1 MFVGSKQTTAYE
13 KLRTLLYKFFK
24 MADLQE
30 AREQLLDVLG
40 DLSSKY
46 WTTLSLWYKKKL
58 SKEEFDIQIKQLLG
72 EGNISVHNRFLYAL
86 LSKCQEMCLNTTSTP
101 SKNVSRLS
109 GTSIASHRNIEQ
121 VRKHARPAKVSFEQR
136 FQPYN
141 ALDRAES
148 VGKVVLTDD
157 SEISLCS
164 YEFTLPDVQAMNGR
178 LFLAAWDAGLE
189 SVEDIGSNAAKL
201 VISAVKHH
209 IKDILTACCSRKG
222 GFRLRDGHVKYGLDT
237 SYVKPNIWNSL
248 DSYSPHSVL
257 VYQGRTEQTEA
268 DAAIT
273 VASSNPPLT
282 QASIS
287 MYELREVLQVHCRI
301 IPSHTVY
308 AANMER
314 ILSHLW
320 HPSHDEI
327 EQGRLHKLETKR
339 RQSKLR
345 QQRSLRL

>member
-1 MFVGSKQTTAYE
+1 
-13 KLRTLLYKFFK
+13 

-30 AREQLLDVLG
+30 AREQLMEVLG
-40 DLSSKY
+40 DLASKY

-58 SKEEFDIQIKQLLG
+58 SKEEFDIQIGQLLG
-72 EGNISVHNRFLYAL
+72 EGNLNVHNRFLYAL
-86 LSKCQEMCLNTTSTP
+86 LSKCQEMCLT
-101 SKNVSRLS
+101 S
-109 GTSIASHRNIEQ
+109 GTPNKNLSRPSVTSVASQRNTEHI
-121 VRKHARPAKVSFEQR
+121 RKHVRPAKVNFEQR
-136 FQPYN
+136 FQPYSVLEGADN
-141 ALDRAES
+141 

-178 LFLAAWDAGLE
+178 LFLGAWDAGLE
-189 SVEDIGSNAAKL
+189 SVEDLGSNAAKL

-222 GFRLRDGHVKYGLDT
+222 GFRLRDGHFKYGLDT
-237 SYVKPNIWNSL
+237 SYVKPHIWNSL
-248 DSYSPHSVL
+248 DSYSPHSFL
-257 VYQGRTEQTEA
+257 LHQGQTELTEA

-273 VASSNPPLT
+273 VASSHHPT
-282 QASIS
+282 SHTSIS
-287 MYELREVLQVHCRI
+287 TYELREVLQVHCRV

-314 ILSHLW
+314 ILSRLW

-327 EQGRLHKLETKR
+327 EQERLHRLEAKR

>member
-1 MFVGSKQTTAYE
+1 
-13 KLRTLLYKFFK
+13 

-30 AREQLLDVLG
+30 ARERLLEVLG
-40 DLSSKY
+40 DLASKY

-58 SKEEFDIQIKQLLG
+58 SKEEFDLQIKLLLG
-72 EGNISVHNRFLYAL
+72 DGNLSVHNQFLYAL
-86 LSKCQEMCLNTTSTP
+86 LSKCQEMCLNSATP
-101 SKNVSRLS
+101 SKNLSRPS
-109 GTSIASHRNIEQ
+109 VAYVASQRNTEQ
-121 VRKHARPAKVSFEQR
+121 LRKHVRPAKVNFEQR

-141 ALDRAES
+141 ILNETES

-157 SEISLCS
+157 SEISLCT

-189 SVEDIGSNAAKL
+189 SVEDTGSNAAKL

-222 GFRLRDGHVKYGLDT
+222 GFRSRDGHYRYGINT
-237 SYVKPNIWNSL
+237 SYVKPNVWNSL
-248 DSYSPHSVL
+248 DSYSPHSAL
-257 VYQGRTEQTEA
+257 LHQGRTEQMEA

-273 VASSNPPLT
+273 VASSSPPSS
-282 QASIS
+282 QATIS
-287 MYELREVLQVHCRI
+287 MYELREVLQVHGRV

-308 AANMER
+308 AANVER
-314 ILSHLW
+314 ILSRLY

-327 EQGRLHKLETKR
+327 EQARLHKLEAR
-339 RQSKLR
+339 HRQSKLR

>member
-1 MFVGSKQTTAYE
+1 MRKIAGVLVKT
-13 KLRTLLYKFFK
+13 FK

-30 AREQLLDVLG
+30 AREQLLEVLG

-86 LSKCQEMCLNTTSTP
+86 LSKCQEMCLNSGTP
-101 SKNVSRLS
+101 SKNVPRPSPVS
-109 GTSIASHRNIEQ
+109 ITSQRNTEQ
-121 VRKHARPAKVSFEQR
+121 LRKHVRPAKVSFEQR
-136 FQPYN
+136 FQPYSV
-141 ALDRAES
+141 LEGAES

-157 SEISLCS
+157 SEINLCS

-178 LFLAAWDAGLE
+178 LFLAAWDSGLE
-189 SVEDIGSNAAKL
+189 SVEDTGSNAAKL

-222 GFRLRDGHVKYGLDT
+222 GFRLRDGHYKYGLDT
-237 SYVKPNIWNSL
+237 SYVKPNIWNGL
-248 DSYSPHSVL
+248 DSYASHSIL
-257 VYQGRTEQTEA
+257 IHQGRTEQTEA

-273 VASSNPPLT
+273 VASSRPPST

-287 MYELREVLQVHCRI
+287 LYELREVLQVHCRV

-314 ILSHLW
+314 ILCGLW

-327 EQGRLHKLETKR
+327 EQSRLHKLEAKR

>member
-1 MFVGSKQTTAYE
+1 VRKIAGALVKT
-13 KLRTLLYKFFK
+13 FK

-30 AREQLLDVLG
+30 AREQLLEVLG

-86 LSKCQEMCLNTTSTP
+86 LSKCQEMCLNSGTP
-101 SKNVSRLS
+101 SKNVPRPSPVS
-109 GTSIASHRNIEQ
+109 ITSQRNTEQ
-121 VRKHARPAKVSFEQR
+121 LRKHVRPAKVSFERR
-136 FQPYN
+136 FQPYSV
-141 ALDRAES
+141 LEGAES

-157 SEISLCS
+157 SEINLCS

-178 LFLAAWDAGLE
+178 LFLAAWDSGLE
-189 SVEDIGSNAAKL
+189 SVEDTGSNAAKL

-222 GFRLRDGHVKYGLDT
+222 GFRLRDGHYKYGLDT
-237 SYVKPNIWNSL
+237 SYVKPNIWNGL
-248 DSYSPHSVL
+248 DSYASHSIL
-257 VYQGRTEQTEA
+257 IHQGRTEQTEA

-273 VASSNPPLT
+273 VASSCPPST

-287 MYELREVLQVHCRI
+287 LYELREVLQVHCRV

-314 ILSHLW
+314 ILCGLW

-327 EQGRLHKLETKR
+327 EQSRLHKLEAKR

>member
-1 MFVGSKQTTAYE
+1 
-13 KLRTLLYKFFK
+13 
-24 MADLQE
+24 MADLPE

-46 WTTLSLWYKKKL
+46 WTTLSLWYKKKIT
-58 SKEEFDIQIKQLLG
+58 KEEFDIQVKQLLG

-86 LSKCQEMCLNTTSTP
+86 LSKCQEMCLNSGTP
-101 SKNVSRLS
+101 SKNVSRS
-109 GTSIASHRNIEQ
+109 SASSIASQRNAEQ
-121 VRKHARPAKVSFEQR
+121 LRKHVRPAKVSFEQR

-141 ALDRAES
+141 VLQEAEC

-157 SEISLCS
+157 SEVSVCS
-164 YEFTLPDVQAMNGR
+164 YEFNLPDVQAMNGR

-189 SVEDIGSNAAKL
+189 SVEDTGSNAAKL
-201 VISAVKHH
+201 VISAVKYHL
-209 IKDILTACCSRKG
+209 KDILTACCSRKG
-222 GFRLRDGHVKYGLDT
+222 GFRLRDGHFKYGLDT
-237 SYVKPNIWNSL
+237 SYAKPNIWNSL
-248 DSYSPHSVL
+248 DSYSSHSIL
-257 VYQGRTEQTEA
+257 LHKGRTEQIKA
-268 DAAIT
+268 DAAVT
-273 VASSNPPLT
+273 VASSCPPSRP
-282 QASIS
+282 ASIS
-287 MYELREVLQVHCRI
+287 LYELREVLQVHCRV

-314 ILSHLW
+314 ILSRLW

-327 EQGRLHKLETKR
+327 EQDRLHKLEAKR